1 MRDFPRTVFSYSKV
15 SLQTGV
21 FRHLALLGRFTR
33 QTFILCV
40 CHRTKYMPTAKSLR
54 VGRLLP
60 SASMAA
66 VLPARVGETRPL
78 LLLLAPGGPPS
89 PWPRAQPRL
98 RRWFRPRSS
107 SGAWRRAGSGARGE
121 GSARPGSSG
130 GLSGWSFATPS
141 TAGSGS
147 GTRPGGQ
154 QGWLQAEGWG
164 DTESIHPVQ
173 ALPNSCPTSTPF
185 TRDATLTPKQ
195 FGVLRRPSL

>member
-1 MRDFPRTVFSYSKV
+1 
-15 SLQTGV
+15 
-21 FRHLALLGRFTR
+21 
-33 QTFILCV
+33 
-40 CHRTKYMPTAKSLR
+40 MPIAKSLR

-60 SASMAA
+60 SAFMAA
-66 VLPARVGETRPL
+66 ALPARVGETRPL
-78 LLLLAPGGPPS
+78 LLLLAPGGLPS

-154 QGWLQAEGWG
+154 QGWLQAEGRG

-173 ALPNSCPTSTPF
+173 ALPNSCPTSTPDPK
-185 TRDATLTPKQ
+185 TIWGTLSPKP
-195 FGVLRRPSL
+195 VMRNKLIRANRRCISLAWPKELSGQR